1 MVKIGLIQLL
11 IRYAE
16 TWKWALMQADSNE
29 EPYLL
34 TQVEI
39 NHANGLLGMVILVVL
54 QHVWVACQTAT
65 AKNKPPLLPCLQ
77 GEHRN
82 GAKGY
87 MCVLTMTAPFSTDHR
102 PAKCFIFPV

>member
-1 MVKIGLIQLL
+1 
-11 IRYAE
+11 
-16 TWKWALMQADSNE
+16 MQVDGNV

-39 NHANGLLGMVILVVL
+39 NHADGLLGMVILVVL

-65 AKNKPPLLPCLQ
+65 AKNKPPLLPCLR

-82 GAKGY
+82 EAKGY
-87 MCVLTMTAPFSTDHR
+87 MCVLTMTAPFPTGHR
-102 PAKCFIFPV
+102 LAKCFIFPV

>member
-1 MVKIGLIQLL
+1 
-11 IRYAE
+11 
-16 TWKWALMQADSNE
+16 MQKCGNGHFKLQAGSDE

-39 NHANGLLGMVILVVL
+39 NHADGLLGMVILVVL

-77 GEHRN
+77 GEDRN
-82 GAKGY
+82 EAKG
-87 MCVLTMTAPFSTDHR
+87 
-102 PAKCFIFPV
+102 